1 MPELDDVWF
10 NKETNEPV
18 LVLFVSGYRLTY
30 QKGSGKHAGLSTT
43 NMGEFLDMYQKDEP
57 SS

>member
-1 MPELDDVWF
+1 MPELDEVWF
-10 NKETNEPV
+10 NKETHEPV

-43 NMGEFLDMYQKDEP
+43 NMGEFLDMYQKDAP
-57 SS
+57 